1 MQADQNTDQN
11 QPQSDRRTLI
21 ASARKDAHA
30 FRGAFLDKFARLERS
45 VGPVLVLAAS
55 MPEYAKVAAKLP
67 HLLGQKTATL
77 RKIAET
83 KGPLKTQAASLVTQ
97 LDALSKFEDMRNFM
111 AHGVLEVAWTEHDE
125 VLYIFRMIKLAKGRA
140 EPVEMVKSK
149 DEARAIGA
157 DLGKIIN
164 ALARDLD
171 AIAKK
176 HSSKVTPLPAATKP
190 PR

>member
-1 MQADQNTDQN
+1 MQVDQNTDQN

-45 VGPVLVLAAS
+45 LGPVLVVAAS
-55 MPEYAKVAAKLP
+55 MPEYAGVASKLP

-77 RKIAET
+77 RKVAET
-83 KGPLKTQAASLVTQ
+83 KGPLKTQAANLVPQ
-97 LDALSKFEDMRNFM
+97 LDGLSKFEDMRNFM

-125 VLYIFRMIKLAKGRA
+125 VLYVFRMLKLAKGQT
-140 EPVEMVKSK
+140 EPVELLKSR
-149 DEARAIGA
+149 DEARVIGA

-164 ALARDLD
+164 ALTRDLD

-176 HSSKVTPLPAATKP
+176 HSAKVTAMPAATKP
-190 PR
+190 TR